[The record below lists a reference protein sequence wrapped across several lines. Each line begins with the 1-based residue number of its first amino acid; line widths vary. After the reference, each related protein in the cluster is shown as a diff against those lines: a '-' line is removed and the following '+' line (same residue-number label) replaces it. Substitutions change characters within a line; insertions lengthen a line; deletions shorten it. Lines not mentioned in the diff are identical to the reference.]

1 MKLHKLIQR
10 FGGGCG
16 LGHDTV
22 GDTAN
27 IGCGPG
33 RNGQCRCGR
42 YVKFDE
48 RYCRFERGR

>member
-10 FGGGCG
+10 ASAAVGG

-42 YVKFDE
+42 YGKFDE
-48 RYCRFERGR
+48 RYCRL